1 MEDIINNI
9 QLISVPLK
17 LTDIV
22 DFTKSENNFER
33 NEENYKK
40 DLEKLNRIRQD
51 IRDAGSDIIGI
62 NILYKY
68 SEQLKNYEKYLNN
81 YKCQV
86 DIKFTW

>member
-68 SEQLKNYEKYLNN
+68 FKQLENYEHYLYN